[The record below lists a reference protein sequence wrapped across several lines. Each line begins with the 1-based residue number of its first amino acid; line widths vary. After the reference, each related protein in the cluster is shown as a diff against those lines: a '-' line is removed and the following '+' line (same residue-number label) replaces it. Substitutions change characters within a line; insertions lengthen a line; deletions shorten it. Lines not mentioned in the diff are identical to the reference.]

1 MEKIQKTL
9 LSSLEVNLVG
19 VQKDIVFEK
28 DVIFKM
34 SRRRAERIYLGPRT
48 NLSPK
53 GIRFSLF
60 LYAMCL
66 AFPGGIILNRLKQ
79 S

>member
-19 VQKDIVFEK
+19 VQKDIISEK

-34 SRRRAERIYLGPRT
+34 PRRRAEL
-48 NLSPK
+48 
-53 GIRFSLF
+53 
-60 LYAMCL
+60 
-66 AFPGGIILNRLKQ
+66 
-79 S
+79 